1 MKVPFVFRAVAV
13 GMMVTL
19 SHRQHKV
26 TGETMEVDANGHLS
40 EEEEPPRCPWA
51 VYDTKTKM
59 KLTRQ
64 TFDTFP
70 VAGVNLAS
78 YWPDEDIKEKES
90 AEDPFELWDSLSL
103 AEMITGDEGW
113 WELIRYR
120 QLLQRPVNRFYYD
133 KVALKRWLPTIGIA
147 TPRPFAIH
155 YASEL
160 TESGELEDETKAI
173 LSLIPNEADYAAKPS
188 HMSLSDGS
196 CLVSYDAAN
205 NITRFSR
212 NATAVTK
219 EEEFDPELM
228 ARYLAIHLHKHAT
241 DWESWT
247 LQNVKPGII
256 IEERFTSPICPE
268 CPPPE
273 FKVFIIWGRVWI
285 ATLDFV
291 AGGNKWAAGFLYRN
305 GTMVAGTPGADNH
318 HYKENSVFR
327 DWHLDWVDF
336 SRVVEIAE
344 RVGAHKD
351 LLRVDIFAGVP
362 ASSSAKTLDERLA
375 EVEYVISELSFHPTT
390 IFLDEEVIDEGARLW
405 IAGYKMGN
413 YRVVPNAEV
422 PKVFVETGQLPLEAL
437 SSA

>member
-13 GMMVTL
+13 GMMLML
-19 SHRQHKV
+19 SHRQHEV
-26 TGETMEVDANGHLS
+26 TGETVEVDVNGHVS
-40 EEEEPPRCPWA
+40 EEKEPPRCPWA
-51 VYDTKTKM
+51 VYEKTKM

-70 VAGVNLAS
+70 VAGVNLAT
-78 YWPDEDIKEKES
+78 YWPDEGIKKEES
-90 AEDPFELWDSLSL
+90 TEEPFELWDSLSL
-103 AEMITGDEGW
+103 ADLITGDEGW

-147 TPRPFAIH
+147 TPRPFAIQ

-160 TESGELEDETKAI
+160 TESGQVEDETKAI

-219 EEEFDPELM
+219 EEKFDPELM
-228 ARYLAIHLHKHAT
+228 AQYLATHLHKHAT

-256 IEERFTSPICPE
+256 IEERFSSVHHPD

-273 FKVFIIWGRVWI
+273 FKVFVIWGRVWM

-291 AGGNKWAAGFLYRN
+291 VGGRKWNAGLLHRN
-305 GTMVAGTPGADNH
+305 GTMVAGTVGEDNH
-318 HYKENSVFR
+318 HYKENGIFR
-327 DWHLDWVDF
+327 GWLLDWLDY

-344 RVGAHKD
+344 RLGAHKD
-351 LLRVDIFAGVP
+351 LLRVDIFVGVP
-362 ASSSAKTLDERLA
+362 ASSSAKTPEERLA
-375 EVEYVISELSFHPTT
+375 AVQYAVSELSFHPTSV
-390 IFLDEEVIDEGARLW
+390 FDDHEVIDEGARLW